1 MDNGLLFH
9 MTQSTSKVASLD
21 FWGKI
26 CDVIF
31 GLFST
36 QSFFIFEKCQMKFAL
51 FWPFGELD
59 FLCRFGRFK
68 DDFGRF
74 LVTGRF
80 VDTVSGH
87 RMMNFVWKLWTRIY
101 NFLFCLFHVFR
112 FAVSGYS
119 SAKPNG
125 SWSSLMDWALFFL
138 CIKCVHIAFP
148 KRIWVF

>member
-1 MDNGLLFH
+1 
-9 MTQSTSKVASLD
+9 
-21 FWGKI
+21 
-26 CDVIF
+26 
-31 GLFST
+31 
-36 QSFFIFEKCQMKFAL
+36 MKFAL

-119 SAKPNG
+119 SAKPKVLRNFLLEG
-125 SWSSLMDWALFFL
+125 PSFFL
-138 CIKCVHIAFP
+138 CIKYVHIAFQ
-148 KRIWVF
+148 KSAFGYFKYVLV